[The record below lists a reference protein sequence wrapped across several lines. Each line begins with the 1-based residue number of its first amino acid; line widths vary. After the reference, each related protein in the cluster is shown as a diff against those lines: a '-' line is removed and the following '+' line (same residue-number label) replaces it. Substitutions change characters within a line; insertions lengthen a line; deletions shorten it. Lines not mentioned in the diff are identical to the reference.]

1 VTSGILAVRLRTLG
15 DVVLTTPAL
24 RALKRGYPDDRL
36 EVVTEKRYVPLLE
49 GLPELDRV
57 WPLERTAAGTL
68 GLVRALRRRRWR
80 WAVDFFGN
88 ARSALIARA
97 SGAVRCAGYEL
108 RGRRHAY
115 HLRVPRNASAV
126 PGRPEYAAAAH
137 RRLAVAVG
145 GIDDGLDAR
154 VTVSET
160 TRADAARML
169 ADCGL
174 GGAERVVGLVG
185 AGTWPAKSWPASHA
199 ALLARALLAAGWA
212 VLLLAGPGEEAAT
225 ARLARLVPRA
235 RVLPPGDLGTLAG
248 VIERLSGVVGTD
260 SGPRHLAAA
269 LGVPSFAWFGSSHP
283 GIWNPPGAQHG
294 FWWSDLPCRGCGRT
308 SCPHWNCL
316 PSLDAPLAAR
326 LVVDHLAR
334 HAV

>member
-1 VTSGILAVRLRTLG
+1 MTSGILAVRLRTLG

-24 RALKRGYPDDRL
+24 RALKRGYPGDPL
-36 EVVTEKRYVPLLE
+36 EVVTEERYVPLLE
-49 GLPELDRV
+49 GLPEVDRV

-88 ARSALIARA
+88 TRSAVIARA
-97 SGAVRCAGYEL
+97 CGAARCAGYEL

-115 HLRVPRNASAV
+115 HLRVARNASAV
-126 PGRPEYAAAAH
+126 AGRPEYAAATH
-137 RRLAVAVG
+137 RRLATAVG

-154 VTVSET
+154 VAVSET
-160 TRADAARML
+160 SRAAAARLL
-169 ADCGL
+169 ADRGL
-174 GGAERVVGLVG
+174 GGASRTVGLVG

-212 VLLLAGPGEEAAT
+212 VLLVTGPGEEAAT
-225 ARLARLVPRA
+225 SRIAGLVPRA
-235 RVLPPGDLGTLAG
+235 RVLPPCDLGTLAA

-269 LGVPSFAWFGSSHP
+269 LGVPSFAWFGSSDP
-283 GIWNPPGAQHG
+283 DIWNPPGAQHG
-294 FWWSDLPCRGCGRT
+294 FWWSELSCRGCGRT

-326 LVVDHLAR
+326 LVLDHLAR